1 MQTLRRMRFS
11 FLHVFPYSQRQGT
24 KASRMGPPVDGTIQK
39 ERAARLLELSKEL
52 RMADMTRFR
61 EETVLVEQGENGEY
75 TGYTRQYH
83 PVLIRCDRPLS
94 GRVHGTLRPEDGRY
108 IMEV

>member
-1 MQTLRRMRFS
+1 
-11 FLHVFPYSQRQGT
+11 
-24 KASRMGPPVDGTIQK
+24 
-39 ERAARLLELSKEL
+39 
-52 RMADMTRFR
+52 MTRFR